1 MRARFRCR
9 LAVVVERKAVNTIES
24 RRRVKQA
31 YCRRS
36 RRWIALLW
44 RLLEQFPK
52 LDVAGS
58 TPVARSREFEELD
71 ACALQA
77 ARRWWRFGGC
87 LSRGARPITPARPR
101 RRGRRRSPPS

>member
-58 TPVARSREFEELD
+58 TPVARSREFEELV
-71 ACALQA
+71 AAVPQA
-77 ARRWWRFGGC
+77 TRRRWLFGG
-87 LSRGARPITPARPR
+87 
-101 RRGRRRSPPS
+101 RSTWATLP

>member
-44 RLLEQFPK
+44 RLLEQLPK

-58 TPVARSREFEELD
+58 TPVARSREFEQLAPLTLKSRAPTVAVWWHLD
-71 ACALQA
+71 RVVGAL
-77 ARRWWRFGGC
+77 
-87 LSRGARPITPARPR
+87 ARPYDDDRQLR
-101 RRGRRRSPPS
+101 

>member
-24 RRRVKQA
+24 RRPVKQA

-44 RLLEQFPK
+44 RLLEQLPK

-58 TPVARSREFEELD
+58 TPVARSREFEQL
-71 ACALQA
+71 APLTLRA
-77 ARRWWRFGGC
+77 ARRRGQFGGTWIAS
-87 LSRGARPITPARPR
+87 LARVSAAACRA
-101 RRGRRRSPPS
+101 GEEGYAASA